1 VLAEGPAGKLL
12 AGAVC
17 GGGEYCPGG
26 PLDMLCIPILVERPA
41 VPVGA
46 AEDELS
52 GLTSSQALAIRR
64 IGPQGGWDVAE
75 PRNRH
80 STCALSTRSTGD
92 LQNLALPPVKRGLVQ
107 LRTPSLNVN
116 VVLMEPGVVLME
128 NSWLSTLR
136 FVDT

>member
-1 VLAEGPAGKLL
+1 VLAEGPAGELL
-12 AGAVC
+12 AGAIY

-26 PLDMLCIPILVERPA
+26 PLDMLCIAILVDRPI

-52 GLTSSQALAIRR
+52 GFTSSQALATRR
-64 IGPQGGWDVAE
+64 IGLHDCWESAV

-80 STCALSTRSTGD
+80 NTCALSTRLTGD

-107 LRTPSLNVN
+107 LRRPSLNVK
-116 VVLMEPGVVLME
+116 VVLIEPGVVLME